1 MDYLDE
7 YFRKVRVSSI
17 TTPVLRKFVSALK
30 GGELQKKIRNPKEH
44 RSVRPL
50 ENATINR
57 ILALLRRGMN
67 IARKDGLI
75 SIVPYFPMLRETNV
89 RTGFVE
95 AKQFRELLKHLPAHL
110 HPLMV
115 FLFTT
120 GCRIGAAV
128 SITWDM
134 VSTDCTK
141 MFLPPNIYKNKDP
154 ITLALTSELVAL
166 LKLATSKQFRQGDA
180 PVFDATNLRREWH
193 KAVVAAGMPNLI
205 IHDLRRS
212 GARNLRASAVPETTI
227 MQIGGW
233 KTRSVFIRY
242 AIVAEGDIADA
253 MQALEQRNGAL
264 LRND

>member
-1 MDYLDE
+1 MDWIISTSISGKCGSAASRRPCSANL
-7 YFRKVRVSSI
+7 FRRSRAANCR
-17 TTPVLRKFVSALK
+17 RKFVSAS
-30 GGELQKKIRNPKEH
+30 P
-44 RSVRPL
+44 RSTAASGRLRTPRSTASSL
-50 ENATINR
+50 
-57 ILALLRRGMN
+57 LLRRGMN

-75 SIVPYFPMLRETNV
+75 SVVPYFPMLRETNV

-95 AKQFRELLKHLPAHL
+95 AKQFRELLKHLPAHV

-128 SITWDM
+128 SITWDT

-141 MFLPPNIYKNKDP
+141 MFLPPNICKNKEP

-166 LKLATSKQFRQGDA
+166 LKAATRKQFRQGDA

-212 GARNLRASAVPETTI
+212 GARDADWRLEDPKRVYPLRHR
-227 MQIGGW
+227 GRG
-233 KTRSVFIRY
+233 
-242 AIVAEGDIADA
+242 
-253 MQALEQRNGAL
+253 
-264 LRND
+264 